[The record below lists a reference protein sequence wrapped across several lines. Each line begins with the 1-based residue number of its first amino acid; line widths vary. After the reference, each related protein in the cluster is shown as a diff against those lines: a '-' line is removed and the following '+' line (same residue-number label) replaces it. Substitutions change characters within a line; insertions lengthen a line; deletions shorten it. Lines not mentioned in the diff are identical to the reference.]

1 VEDHG
6 VNIYNYGARMY
17 DPVIGRFFTKD
28 RFLEKYFDLSPYQY
42 GANNPIK
49 YIDVNGDSI
58 VVAGSQEFKEQTTRD
73 IAQLKKSNDNG
84 VAGMVTFL
92 EESDKLVTISEASSI
107 LGTVKNF
114 FSEGSGDL
122 DHLRAS
128 EVRGNGVDPV
138 SGEKGVSLKYSQLD
152 GVEIDGVKTKSHTT
166 LGHELQHAK
175 DIVDGTMVKKR
186 DGLGK
191 SDAGGGRLRDFAESR
206 ALQME
211 NKVRKAE
218 GSNVLR
224 TNYIGKQLLN
234 DDGSVRK
241 R

>member
-1 VEDHG
+1 
-6 VNIYNYGARMY
+6 M
-17 DPVIGRFFTKD
+17 
-28 RFLEKYFDLSPYQY
+28 
-42 GANNPIK
+42 
-49 YIDVNGDSI
+49 
-58 VVAGSQEFKEQTTRD
+58 
-73 IAQLKKSNDNG
+73 
-84 VAGMVTFL
+84 
-92 EESDKLVTISEASSI
+92 
-107 LGTVKNF
+107 
-114 FSEGSGDL
+114 
-122 DHLRAS
+122 
-128 EVRGNGVDPV
+128 DPV

-186 DGLGK
+186 DELGK

-218 GSNVLR
+218 GSSVVR
-224 TNYIGKQLLN
+224 TNYSGKRLLN
-234 DDGSVRK
+234 DDGSLRK